1 MEFKLNMID
10 TDIRKKMQEE
20 IKDGKVH
27 GNNAVSIKKDIK
39 EDDNKKRGTKEENN
53 KELKKRFLTID
64 GIRHTKDTFDIEVE
78 KLEGLDEE
86 NSRGRVLDI
95 KK

>member
-1 MEFKLNMID
+1 MEFKFNKID
-10 TDIRKKMQEE
+10 TDIRKKMQEK

-27 GNNAVSIKKDIK
+27 GNESINIKKDIK
-39 EDDNKKRGTKEENN
+39 EDDNKNKGTKEENN
-53 KELKKRFLTID
+53 RNLKKRFFTID
-64 GIRHTKDTFDIEVE
+64 GIRYTNETLDIEVE

-86 NSRGRVLDI
+86 NSRGRILDT

>member
-1 MEFKLNMID
+1 MEFKFNKID
-10 TDIRKKMQEE
+10 TDIRKKMQER

-27 GNNAVSIKKDIK
+27 GNESVSIKKDIK
-39 EDDNKKRGTKEENN
+39 EDDNRKEGTKEENN
-53 KELKKRFLTID
+53 KNFKKRFFTID
-64 GIRHTKDTFDIEVE
+64 GIRYKKETLDIKVE

-86 NSRGRVLDI
+86 NSRGRILDA